1 MACTA
6 ADLINIQPLAL
17 SDTFNTWFDRTNNV
31 IASVNDVNVFD
42 VAVGPTNGG
51 LIRETGCSSGFYNGV
66 VTLYVN
72 PGAGIGIGVPAFTNN
87 YNKVV
92 MDATRLEDLGA
103 GTGSSAANP
112 SVGDYVFLSDASD
125 LRQ

>member
-72 PGAGIGIGVPAFTNN
+72 QVQ
-87 YNKVV
+87 VLV
-92 MDATRLEDLGA
+92 LE
-103 GTGSSAANP
+103 
-112 SVGDYVFLSDASD
+112 FLHSRITITK
-125 LRQ
+125 LLWMQLV